1 MTHISSEFLLTHIY
15 QKISSDTADE
25 MIQKLHNALHKNESV
40 WVSFVYFA
48 ALEMSG
54 WYTNT
59 PEFMYQIAL
68 QKTDIILADGIAF
81 RLLHYAFFHPEI
93 PRWKLLLYYRNYS
106 KLAVENLNGTDF
118 IPKLL
123 QSFHGQ
129 NINLALYGTTSETLP
144 KALAFAR
151 EQFGLS
157 SVV

>member
-1 MTHISSEFLLTHIY
+1 MTLTSSEFLLPHIY
-15 QKISSDTADE
+15 QKISSDTSDE
-25 MIQKLHNALHKNESV
+25 MIQKLHGALHKQESV
-40 WVSFVYFA
+40 WISFVYFA

-59 PEFMYQIAL
+59 PESTYQKAL
-68 QKTDIILADGIAF
+68 QQTDIILADGIAF

-93 PRWKLLLYYRNYS
+93 PRWKLLLHYRNYS

-123 QSFHGQ
+123 QSFHGK
-129 NINLALYGTTSETLP
+129 NVNVALYGTTPEILP
-144 KALAFAR
+144 KALVFAR

-157 SVV
+157 VV